1 MGTPAKT
8 VKRKSVQLIVRTDA
22 HVDVAHIEGVRFC
35 KESATRCDDV
45 DAERWL
51 KLYPYLTLVDSGA
64 TDGR

>member
-1 MGTPAKT
+1 MGTPAKPA
-8 VKRKSVQLIVRTDA
+8 KRKSVLLIVRSDA
-22 HVDVAHIEGVRFC
+22 HVDVAHIEGVRFD

-51 KLYPYLTLVDSGA
+51 EAYPYLTRLDTGA

>member
-8 VKRKSVQLIVRTDA
+8 VKRKSINLIVRANA
-22 HVDVAHIEGVRFC
+22 HVDVAHIEGVRFD
-35 KESATRCDDV
+35 KESSTRCDDV

-51 KLYPYLTLVDSGA
+51 EAYPYLTRLDTGA